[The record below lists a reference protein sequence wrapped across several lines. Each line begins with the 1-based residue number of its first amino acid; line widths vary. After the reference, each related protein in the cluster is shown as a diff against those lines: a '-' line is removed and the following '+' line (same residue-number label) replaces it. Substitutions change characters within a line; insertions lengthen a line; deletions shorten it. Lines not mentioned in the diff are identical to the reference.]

1 MAVSQISVFLEN
13 KPGHLLHILNVFE
26 AAGINVRGFST
37 ADTGDYGIARF
48 VVDKPALALEVLRAQ
63 SCAATESEVLCI
75 RLPDRLG
82 ALAKVIRTFA
92 AAGINVVY
100 SYTLISSIIAI
111 HTNNPAAAEKNLQ
124 EQGIE
129 LVSQD
134 EISVCVP

>member
-13 KPGHLLHILNVFE
+13 KPGHLLHILDVFA
-26 AAGINVRGFST
+26 AAGISVRGFSM

-48 VVDKPALALEVLRAQ
+48 VVDKPAMALEVLRAQ

-82 ALAKVIRTFA
+82 ELARVIRIFA
-92 AAGINVVY
+92 AAGINVIY
-100 SYTLISSIIAI
+100 SYTLISSVIAI
-111 HTNNPAAAEKNLQ
+111 HTNNPTSAEASLK
-124 EQGIE
+124 EHAIE

-134 EISVCVP
+134 ELSAPV

>member
-26 AAGINVRGFST
+26 TAGINVRGFSM

-48 VVDKPALALEVLRAQ
+48 VVDKPAQALEVLRAQ

-75 RLPDRLG
+75 RLPDKLG
-82 ALAKVIRTFA
+82 ALAQVIRTFA
-92 AAGINVVY
+92 AAGINVIY

-111 HTNNPAAAEKNLQ
+111 HTNNPSAAEASLKAQL
-124 EQGIE
+124 IE

-134 EISVCVP
+134 EMAAPVL